1 MIFSRPSVS
10 LLLILSHWKFDL
22 ILLLTR
28 PVTRLPKLRAGGHR
42 QGWNRHAK
50 QLGRSSNPKTACKR
64 QKAKC
69 CPFLPKCWTFAGL
82 LPYNWF
88 LQIVAIKNYFVN
100 TLIFILSCG
109 HENAFFICPSVR
121 RVAEKKI
128 RGGGGIKSNSIIY
141 PYFLFSDMDRA
152 QWNRTMTMSPFDHFF
167 RSGGQQR
174 YRKQDSHHTATAAT
188 RLPWL
193 KNKMFYPGRCWLWM
207 LKLDNRS
214 CDLMAVNGH

>member
-1 MIFSRPSVS
+1 MNTPKFADGLPPHLWLSDPTILVPRLRCSFGQTLLPRSEAASLQAQLTSRVS
-10 LLLILSHWKFDL
+10 LSADSAHWKFDL

-121 RVAEKKI
+121 RVAGKKI
-128 RGGGGIKSNSIIY
+128 KGEGWDQKQLNYI
-141 PYFLFSDMDRA
+141 PLFS
-152 QWNRTMTMSPFDHFF
+152 FL
-167 RSGGQQR
+167 R
-174 YRKQDSHHTATAAT
+174 YWSSSMK
-188 RLPWL
+188 
-193 KNKMFYPGRCWLWM
+193 
-207 LKLDNRS
+207 
-214 CDLMAVNGH
+214 

>member
-1 MIFSRPSVS
+1 MLDICLAAALQLF
-10 LLLILSHWKFDL
+10 
-22 ILLLTR
+22 
-28 PVTRLPKLRAGGHR
+28 LR
-42 QGWNRHAK
+42 
-50 QLGRSSNPKTACKR
+50 
-64 QKAKC
+64 
-69 CPFLPKCWTFAGL
+69 
-82 LPYNWF
+82 
-88 LQIVAIKNYFVN
+88 IVAIKYRT
-100 TLIFILSCG
+100 TLLTHWFLFLVADMKTLFSSVHLSDVSQG
-109 HENAFFICPSVR
+109 RKSKA
-121 RVAEKKI
+121 
-128 RGGGGIKSNSIIY
+128 GGGIKSNSIIY